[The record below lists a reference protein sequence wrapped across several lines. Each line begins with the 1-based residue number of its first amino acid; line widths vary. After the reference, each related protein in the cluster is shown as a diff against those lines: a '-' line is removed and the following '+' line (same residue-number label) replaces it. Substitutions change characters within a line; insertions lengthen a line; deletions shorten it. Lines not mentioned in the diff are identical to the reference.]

1 MSLNP
6 IERSQGLR
14 IRSSQDLAAGLFM
27 IGLSGLAFFLARDLS
42 MGSLRQIGPGMLPKS
57 FAVIC
62 ASLGLLLVLS
72 SLRIKGER
80 LQGWSWRGV
89 LFVLGGAVVFGLV
102 IRGFEI
108 GPLKIPQ
115 LGLIVAGPLVVLVAG
130 MAAEDRKLKELVIFA
145 VVMTTFCALLFK
157 YALGLPIPLA
167 PWLLGI

>member
-6 IERSQGLR
+6 TEQSQGLR
-14 IRSSQDLAAGLFM
+14 IRSSQDMAAGLFM
-27 IGLSGLAFFLARDLS
+27 ILLAAIAFVLARDLPL
-42 MGSLRQIGPGMLPKS
+42 GSLRQIGPGMLPKS

-62 ASLGLLLVLS
+62 AGLGLMLSLS
-72 SLRIKGER
+72 SLRFNGER

-89 LFVLGGAVVFGLV
+89 IFVLGGAVLFGLT

-115 LGLIVAGPLVVLVAG
+115 LGLAVSGPLVVLVAG
-130 MAAEDRKLKELVIFA
+130 LAATDVRWKEIVIFA
-145 VVMTTFCALLFK
+145 IVMTTFCALLFK